1 MADEAQWFRVFVE
14 ASLGVCAELR
24 LPADQVSA
32 ESLERTCGHVQAMT
46 SDIGQMFALVHGGE
60 RPGRAAGQL
69 MPPRS
74 ELTLASATAQLS
86 SAQRSSVHCGSVHC
100 GSVDCGSVDC
110 GGAGGAEP
118 TEAHILVDARH
129 IGALGAAE
137 DGDDT
142 VVEGLAG
149 QQMCHRSGKSATAE
163 GW

>member
-86 SAQRSSVHCGSVHC
+86 AVQS
-100 GSVDCGSVDC
+100 
-110 GGAGGAEP
+110 
-118 TEAHILVDARH
+118 I
-129 IGALGAAE
+129 
-137 DGDDT
+137 
-142 VVEGLAG
+142 AG
-149 QQMCHRSGKSATAE
+149 QSIAGQSIAGQSIAAVQVVPSRRKPTFS
-163 GW
+163 